1 MSRML
6 SNSEFYYLSVVSFIV
21 FPAFTISSKTKIERE
36 SLKKIN
42 CSSTV
47 LCAGDALTDW

>member
-6 SNSEFYYLSVVSFIV
+6 SNSELYYLSVVSFIV
-21 FPAFTISSKTKIERE
+21 SQRSRFP
-36 SLKKIN
+36 LKQNRARKSEKIN

>member
-21 FPAFTISSKTKIERE
+21 FPA
-36 SLKKIN
+36 LKQNRARKSEKIN